1 MTKEQAKDRIEFL
14 RNEIKKHD
22 YLYYVVNEPIIS
34 DKEYDLLF
42 RELYDLEQ
50 KYPEFLS
57 IDSPTQ
63 KVGGE
68 PLKEFKTVIHD
79 EPMLSL
85 TNTYSRNEVQE
96 FINRTIKSI
105 GNEIE
110 FVAELKIDGVALSV
124 KYVNGVLLQGA
135 TRGDGTTGDD
145 ITENVKTIKGLPLS
159 IDLSNFK
166 EFDLSSFEVRGE
178 AYIRND
184 DFAKINEERKELGE
198 KLYANPRNTT
208 AGTLK
213 LLNPKLVAKRK
224 VRIFTYYLLTKNKI
238 FSTHYQNLELLKK
251 LGFPVN
257 PAYKICKNLDE
268 IFEFIEYWK
277 SERHKLPF
285 QTDGIVIK
293 VNSLQQQEL
302 LGTVARSPRWAIAYK
317 YDAEKVE
324 TKVLDIKLQVGRTGA
339 ITPVAELEPVFLA
352 GSTISRATLNNFD
365 YLKELDVRIYD
376 IVTIEK
382 GGDIIPK
389 IVSVNK
395 DARTAN
401 SKPFEVPETC
411 PCEYK
416 TKLVKYPDEANIYCV
431 YNECPWQ
438 IRKKLEH
445 FTSREAMDIEGLG
458 EKIIDKL
465 VSLNFLKNAAD
476 IYYLKNYK
484 DELLKLENF
493 GQKSVEN
500 LLNAIENSKNKPLD
514 KFIYALGI
522 RYVGIEAAKTLAK
535 NVANIDELAH
545 KTYDELLLI
554 EEIGEKTAQSIINYF
569 SNPENIQLINRLKEF
584 GLNPKSL
591 KKEENNSTNYLKD
604 KTFVFT
610 GELKSMTRNEASAK
624 IEELGGKET
633 SSVSKKTS
641 FVVVGDNPGSKYQK
655 ALELGVRILN
665 EEQFLNLINLKDSL

>member
-365 YLKELDVRIYD
+365 YLKELDVRIDD

-476 IYYLKNYK
+476 IYNLKNFR
-484 DELLKLENF
+484 EHLLKLENF

>member
-159 IDLSNFK
+159 LDLSNFK
-166 EFDLSSFEVRGE
+166 ELDLSNFEVRGE

-277 SERHKLPF
+277 AERHKLPF

-365 YLKELDVRIYD
+365 YLKELDVRIDD

-624 IEELGGKET
+624 IEEFGGKET

>member
-365 YLKELDVRIYD
+365 YLKELDVRIDD

-569 SNPENIQLINRLKEF
+569 SNPENILLINRLKEF

>member
-1 MTKEQAKDRIEFL
+1 MTKEQVKDRIDYL

-22 YLYYVVNEPIIS
+22 YLYYVANEPIIT
-34 DKEYDLLF
+34 DKEYDLIF
-42 RELYDLEQ
+42 RELQDLEQ
-50 KYPEFLS
+50 KYPEFIT

-68 PLKEFKTVIHD
+68 PLKEFKTVIHT

-85 TNTYSRNEVQE
+85 ANTYSRSEVQE
-96 FINRTIKSI
+96 FINRIIKSI
-105 GNEIE
+105 GDEIE

-124 KYVNGVLLQGA
+124 KYVDGILVQGA

-198 KLYANPRNTT
+198 KLYANPRNTA

-213 LLNPKLVAKRK
+213 LLNPKIVASRK

-257 PAYKICKNLDE
+257 PAYKLCKNLEE
-268 IFEFIEYWK
+268 IFEFIEYWRA
-277 SERHKLPF
+277 ERHKLPF

-293 VNSLQQQEL
+293 VNSLEQQEL
-302 LGTVARSPRWAIAYK
+302 LGTIARSPRWAIAFK

-324 TKVLDIKLQVGRTGA
+324 TKVIDIKLQVGRTGA

-365 YLKELDVRIYD
+365 YLKELDVRIND
-376 IVTIEK
+376 IVLIEK

-395 DARTAN
+395 DLRTID
-401 SKPFEVPETC
+401 SKPFEVPEYC
-411 PCEYK
+411 PCEFK
-416 TKLVKYPDEANIYCV
+416 TKLVKYSDEANVYCV

-438 IRKKLEH
+438 IRKKIEH

-476 IYYLKNYK
+476 IYNLKNYK

-522 RYVGIEAAKTLAK
+522 RYVGQEAAKTLAK

-569 SNPENIQLINRLKEF
+569 SNPENIQLINRLKEL
-584 GLNPKSL
+584 GLNPKSI
-591 KKEENNSTNYLKD
+591 KKEENNYTNFLKD

-610 GELKSMTRNEASAK
+610 GELKSMTRTEASAI
-624 IEELGGKET
+624 IEQLGGKET

-641 FVVVGDNPGSKYQK
+641 YVVVGDNPGSKYQK
-655 ALELGVRILN
+655 ALELGVTILN
-665 EEQFLNLINLKDSL
+665 EEQFLNLVNLKDSL

>member
-1 MTKEQAKDRIEFL
+1 MTKEQAKDRIEYL
-14 RNEIKKHD
+14 RSEIKKHD
-22 YLYYVVNEPIIS
+22 YLYYVANEPIIS

-42 RELYDLEQ
+42 RELQDLEQ
-50 KYPEFLS
+50 KYPEFLT

-63 KVGGE
+63 KVGGK

-85 TNTYSRNEVQE
+85 ANTYSRNEVQE

-105 GNEIE
+105 GDNTE
-110 FVAELKIDGVALSV
+110 FVAELKIDGIALSV
-124 KYVNGVLLQGA
+124 KYVNGVLVQGA

-145 ITENVKTIKGLPLS
+145 ITENVRTIKGLPLS
-159 IDLSNFK
+159 LDLSNFK
-166 EFDLSSFEVRGE
+166 ELDLSNFEVRGE

-213 LLNPKLVAKRK
+213 LLNPKIVAKRK

-238 FSTHYQNLELLKK
+238 FSTHYQNLELLKM

-257 PAYKICKNLDE
+257 PAYKLCKNLEE

-277 SERHKLPF
+277 AERHKLPF

-293 VNSLQQQEL
+293 VNSLEQQEL
-302 LGTVARSPRWAIAYK
+302 LGTVARSPRWAIAFK

-365 YLKELDVRIYD
+365 YLKELDVRIND
-376 IVTIEK
+376 IVLIEK

-395 DARTAN
+395 DARSTD
-401 SKPFEVPETC
+401 SKPFEMPIYC
-411 PCEYK
+411 PCENK

-431 YNECPWQ
+431 FNECPWQ
-438 IRKKLEH
+438 IRKKIEH

-465 VSLNFLKNAAD
+465 VSLNFLNNVAD
-476 IYYLKNYK
+476 IYNLKNFK

-493 GQKSVEN
+493 GQKSVDN

-522 RYVGIEAAKTLAK
+522 RYVGQEAAKTLAN
-535 NVANIDELAH
+535 NVVNIDELTH

-554 EEIGEKTAQSIINYF
+554 DEIGEKTAQSLINYF
-569 SNPENIQLINRLKEF
+569 SNPENIELLNRLKEF
-584 GLNPKSL
+584 GLYPKSI
-591 KKEENNSTNYLKD
+591 KKEVNNNSNLFKD

-641 FVVVGDNPGSKYQK
+641 YVVVGDNPGSKYKK
-655 ALELGVRILN
+655 AIELGVTILN
-665 EEQFLNLINLKDSL
+665 EEQFLNLINLKD

>member
-1 MTKEQAKDRIEFL
+1 MTKEQVKDRIDYL

-22 YLYYVVNEPIIS
+22 YLYYVANEPIIT
-34 DKEYDLLF
+34 DKEYDLIF
-42 RELYDLEQ
+42 RELQDLEQ
-50 KYPEFLS
+50 KYPEFIT

-68 PLKEFKTVIHD
+68 PLKEFKTVIHT

-85 TNTYSRNEVQE
+85 ANTYSRSEVQE
-96 FINRTIKSI
+96 FINRIIKSI
-105 GNEIE
+105 GDEIE

-124 KYVNGVLLQGA
+124 KYVDGILVQGA

-198 KLYANPRNTT
+198 KLYANPRNTA

-213 LLNPKLVAKRK
+213 LLNPKIVASRK

-257 PAYKICKNLDE
+257 PAYKLCKNLEE
-268 IFEFIEYWK
+268 IFEFIEYWRA
-277 SERHKLPF
+277 ERHKLPF

-293 VNSLQQQEL
+293 VNSLEQQEL
-302 LGTVARSPRWAIAYK
+302 LGTVARSPRWAIAFK

-324 TKVLDIKLQVGRTGA
+324 TKVIDIKLQVGRTGA

-365 YLKELDVRIYD
+365 YLKELDVRIND
-376 IVTIEK
+376 IVLIEK

-395 DARTAN
+395 DLRTID
-401 SKPFEVPETC
+401 SKPFEVPEYC
-411 PCEYK
+411 PCEFK
-416 TKLVKYPDEANIYCV
+416 TKLVKYSDEANVYCV

-476 IYYLKNYK
+476 IYNLKNYK

-522 RYVGIEAAKTLAK
+522 RYVGQEAAKTLAK
-535 NVANIDELAH
+535 NVANIDELAL
-545 KTYDELLLI
+545 KSFDELILI
-554 EEIGEKTAQSIINYF
+554 DEIGEKTAQSIINYF
-569 SNPENIQLINRLKEF
+569 SNPENIQLINRLKEL
-584 GLNPKSL
+584 GLNPKSI
-591 KKEENNSTNYLKD
+591 KKEENNYTNFLKD

-610 GELKSMTRNEASAK
+610 GELKSMTRTEASAI
-624 IEELGGKET
+624 IEQLGGKET

-641 FVVVGDNPGSKYQK
+641 YVVVGDNPGSKYQK
-655 ALELGVRILN
+655 ALELGVTILN
-665 EEQFLNLINLKDSL
+665 EEQFLNLVNLKD

>member
-365 YLKELDVRIYD
+365 YLKELDVRIDD

-401 SKPFEVPETC
+401 SKPFEVPEYC
-411 PCEYK
+411 PCENK